1 MMRLGQRIVRSDA
14 LRRLLCAVIALYI
27 RLVYATSRWTIEGGA
42 AAQRHFLHKRPFI
55 LAFWHGRLL
64 MMPMAWPREV
74 PIHMLISGHRDG
86 RIIAD
91 AVGHFGIASIAGS
104 SSRGGLA
111 ALRAM
116 VKTLKDGACVGITP
130 DGPRGPAMQA
140 SAGIVAAAR
149 LAQVPIIPL
158 AYATKRR
165 RVMKTWD
172 RFHLAFPFTTGI
184 HLWGEPIDVPADA
197 NEATLARYRQEVE
210 DSLNALGRE
219 ADRRMGH
226 ENEDLPLPTG
236 EGRGE
241 GNAPQPPE
249 APACTDTD
257 LTLPPPASSRQ
268 SSALPDATAGI
279 SDSRESGRGIETMSR
294 EKLEGESVRSGG
306 R

>member
-1 MMRLGQRIVRSDA
+1 MMKLSRRIVRSDR

-27 RLVYATSRWTIEGGA
+27 RFVYATSRWTSEGSA
-42 AAQRHFLHKRPFI
+42 AARDFHREERPFI

-64 MMPMAWPREV
+64 MMPMAWPRTV

-111 ALRAM
+111 ALRSM
-116 VKTLKDGACVGITP
+116 VKTLRSGSCVGITP

-140 SAGIVAAAR
+140 SQGIVAAAR

-158 AYATKRR
+158 AYATRRR
-165 RVMKTWD
+165 RVMATWD

-184 HLWGEPIDVPADA
+184 HLWGEPITVPADA
-197 NEATLARYRQEVE
+197 DEVELARYRQQVE
-210 DSLNALGRE
+210 DALNALGRE

-226 ENEDLPLPTG
+226 DPFRFTPSLPLPPG

-241 GNAPQPPE
+241 GSRSAP
-249 APACTDTD
+249 DTVD
-257 LTLPPPASSRQ
+257 PASGDGPHP
-268 SSALPDATAGI
+268 ALARGERIKEP
-279 SDSRESGRGIETMSR
+279 SGR
-294 EKLEGESVRSGG
+294 
-306 R
+306 

>member
-1 MMRLGQRIVRSDA
+1 MIELGRRIVRSDGV
-14 LRRLLCAVIALYI
+14 RRLLCAIIALYI
-27 RLVYATSRWTIEGGA
+27 RLVYATSRWRIEGGEA
-42 AAQRHFLHKRPFI
+42 ARSCHREGRPFI

-64 MMPMAWPREV
+64 MMPMAWPRDV
-74 PIHMLISGHRDG
+74 AIHMLISGHRDG

-116 VKTLKDGACVGITP
+116 VKTLKGGSCVGITP

-140 SAGIVAAAR
+140 SQGIVAAAR

-158 AYATKRR
+158 AYATRRR
-165 RVMKTWD
+165 RVMATWD

-184 HLWGEPIDVPADA
+184 HLWGEPIAVPADA
-197 NEATLARYRQEVE
+197 DEAALERYRILVE

-226 ENEDLPLPTG
+226 D
-236 EGRGE
+236 
-241 GNAPQPPE
+241 
-249 APACTDTD
+249 D
-257 LTLPPPASSRQ
+257 
-268 SSALPDATAGI
+268 GI
-279 SDSRESGRGIETMSR
+279 SRNSAQPCRGHPRGGPRAGASAAPTDQSESRTMLQS
-294 EKLEGESVRSGG
+294 
-306 R
+306 

>member
-1 MMRLGQRIVRSDA
+1 MMRFGQRIVRSDA

-27 RLVYATSRWTIEGGA
+27 RLVYATSRWTVEGGA
-42 AAQRHFLHKRPFI
+42 AARRHFQDKRPFI

-130 DGPRGPAMQA
+130 DGARGPAMEA
-140 SAGIVAAAR
+140 SPGIVAAAR

-158 AYATKRR
+158 AYATRR
-165 RVMKTWD
+165 RRIMATWD
-172 RFHLAFPFTTGI
+172 RFHLAFPFTSGI
-184 HLWGEPIDVPADA
+184 HLWGEPIAVPADA
-197 NEATLARYRQEVE
+197 DEPELARYRQQVE
-210 DSLNALGRE
+210 DALNALGRE

-226 ENEDLPLPTG
+226 EAPPFASALPLPPG

-241 GNAPQPPE
+241 GGDAPRSSPRSE
-249 APACTDTD
+249 LTESA
-257 LTLPPPASSRQ
+257 LTLPSP
-268 SSALPDATAGI
+268 G
-279 SDSRESGRGIETMSR
+279 GRGLKRKGRGFKRAER
-294 EKLEGESVRSGG
+294 ENTGSAG

>member
-1 MMRLGQRIVRSDA
+1 MRIFSRRIIRSDA

-27 RLVYATSRWTIEGGA
+27 RFVYATSRWAVEGGA
-42 AAQRHFLHKRPFI
+42 AARRHHREKRPFI

-64 MMPMAWPREV
+64 MMPMAWPRDV

-91 AVGHFGIASIAGS
+91 AVGHFGIASISGS

-116 VKTLKDGACVGITP
+116 VKALKDGTCVGITP

-140 SAGIVAAAR
+140 SPGIVAAAR

-158 AYATKRR
+158 SYATRQRR
-165 RVMKTWD
+165 IMASWD
-172 RFHLAFPFTTGI
+172 RFHLAFPFTSGI
-184 HLWGEPIDVPADA
+184 HLWGEPITVPADA
-197 NEATLARYRQEVE
+197 DAAELERYRRQVE
-210 DSLNALGRE
+210 DALNALGRE

-226 ENEDLPLPTG
+226 GASNPSLPLAGPSTDAQ

-241 GNAPQPPE
+241 GDAPPTQSQR
-249 APACTDTD
+249 ASTDAA
-257 LTLPPPASSRQ
+257 LTLPSPA
-268 SSALPDATAGI
+268 
-279 SDSRESGRGIETMSR
+279 SGRGFKKVAR
-294 EKLEGESVRSGG
+294 ESAGSGG